1 MKALLLLP
9 ILLTGCA
16 VTIPLG
22 ANAKYGRI
30 TVSYQPP
37 PSLYALADAPA
48 GTGIGDFKEVLR

>member
-16 VTIPLG
+16 VKIALG
-22 ANAKYGRI
+22 PDAKYGRLVI
-30 TVSYQPP
+30 GYQPP

-48 GTGIGDFKEVLR
+48 DTGLKDFKSVLR